1 MLSSYAQR
9 TFSEFFWVAGSRLLS
24 FFRGEELLLAS
35 DEIQCLTLL
44 FVALA
49 CSLLGVFLVMR
60 KMTLVA
66 NALTHTSL
74 FGIVIVYFIQSF
86 FYGSSASLLSFPALI
101 LGGLFS
107 ALLTTLTIEG
117 MHRLLTVQK
126 DASIGL
132 VFSFYFALGIT
143 LLSLLSKQTH
153 LGLELITGNSD
164 AVDMK
169 EMLLTSSIAA
179 LTIFSVCVFYRG
191 LKYSTFDPLGAKIGG
206 YHPLAFHTILMSL
219 CGIATIGGMRA
230 VGILPILVLFTL
242 PVLSARLLTH
252 RFTPL
257 LFLSPLLAV
266 FSVVISV
273 ALSRHLLTVWGVG
286 LSTSGILT
294 FIAVLIWGSCWGLKS
309 LYAWQ
314 LTFSK
319 PLLRISSP

>member
-1 MLSSYAQR
+1 MASSYAQL
-9 TFSEFFWVAGSRLLS
+9 TFWKFFSVALSRLFA
-24 FFRGEELLLAS
+24 FFRGEALILAS
-35 DEIQCLTLL
+35 DELQCLTLL
-44 FVALA
+44 FVAIS

-74 FGIVIVYFIQSF
+74 FGVVIVYFIHSF
-86 FYGSSASLLSFPALI
+86 FHETASSLLSFPALI

-117 MHRLLTVQK
+117 MHRFLTVQK

-132 VFSFYFALGIT
+132 VFSFYFSFGIT

-153 LGLELITGNSD
+153 LGMELITGNSD
-164 AVDMK
+164 AVDLK
-169 EMLLTSSIAA
+169 EMFLTSGISV
-179 LTIFSVCVFYRG
+179 LTVLSVFFFYRG

-206 YHPLAFHTILMSL
+206 YHPLVLHTLLMSL
-219 CGIATIGGMRA
+219 CGITTIGGMRA

-252 RFTPL
+252 RFVPL
-257 LFLSPLLAV
+257 LFLSPFLAAI
-266 FSVVISV
+266 SVVVSV
-273 ALSRHLLTVWGVG
+273 AISRHILTVWGVG

-294 FIAVLIWGSCWGLKS
+294 FIALLIWGSCGLFKR
-309 LYAWQ
+309 LLAWQ
-314 LTFSK
+314 LTFSR
-319 PLLRISSP
+319 PLLRISPP